1 MCFDERS
8 ITMKIEKRTAN
19 LQTVRKMKKLPGV
32 IYGKSISPVSIQI
45 DERDF
50 RDLYKTYGKTKAFK
64 VKLDKDTHQ
73 VFIKDVQAD
82 ILNPKAILSFDLLKV
97 EHGNLIKNRVP
108 IRVHGREAI
117 EKLNGIVQITLDE
130 IEVEYSVDSGIDAI
144 DIDVSSMEIGQAIHV
159 RDLVL
164 PAGIKAIEDENR
176 LVINVLE
183 VKHVV
188 EEETE
193 TEEEEEESEA
203 PASE

>member
-1 MCFDERS
+1 
-8 ITMKIEKRTAN
+8 MKIEKRTAN

>member
-82 ILNPKAILSFDLLKV
+82 VLNPKAILSFDLLKV

>member
-1 MCFDERS
+1 
-8 ITMKIEKRTAN
+8 MKIEKRTAN

-82 ILNPKAILSFDLLKV
+82 VLNPKAILSFDLLKV